1 MLQSMGSQRV
11 EHNGVTEQQPSH
23 GVPDVAYLLC
33 VQRGLSGV
41 SSSSYK
47 DMSPNGLELHPY
59 DLI

>member
-1 MLQSMGSQRV
+1 MLQSVGSQRV

-33 VQRGLSGV
+33 VQRELSGV

-47 DMSPNGLELHPY
+47 DVSPNGS
-59 DLI
+59 